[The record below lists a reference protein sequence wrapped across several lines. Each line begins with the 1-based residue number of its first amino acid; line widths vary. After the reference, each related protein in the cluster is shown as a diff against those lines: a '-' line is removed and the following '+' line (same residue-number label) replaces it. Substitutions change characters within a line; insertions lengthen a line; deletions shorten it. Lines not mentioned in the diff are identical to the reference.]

1 MGMFQEMTQA
11 LQSMPPEYRQT
22 AEENGY
28 VYIYTK
34 AYLYLQMGPDVYR
47 KQDPFKLPAVD
58 SDPEDLAAIESG
70 CRQILDGDG
79 FSAERPLKRIGIS
92 GFYRLLEL
100 FHFSMVRQSIG
111 GKASSG
117 KGFVDKML
125 MRHVMDER
133 LINLYNEVQ
142 YED

>member
-1 MGMFQEMTQA
+1 MGMFQEMTKA
-11 LQSMPPEYRQT
+11 LQAMPPEYRQT

-28 VYIYTK
+28 VYIYSK

-47 KQDPFKLPAVD
+47 RQDYFKLPAVD
-58 SDPEDLAAIESG
+58 SDPDDLSAIESG
-70 CRQILDGDG
+70 CRQILAGDG
-79 FSAERPLKRIGIS
+79 FSAERPLKGIGIS

-125 MRHVMDER
+125 MRHVVDER
-133 LINLYNEVQ
+133 LINLFNEVQ